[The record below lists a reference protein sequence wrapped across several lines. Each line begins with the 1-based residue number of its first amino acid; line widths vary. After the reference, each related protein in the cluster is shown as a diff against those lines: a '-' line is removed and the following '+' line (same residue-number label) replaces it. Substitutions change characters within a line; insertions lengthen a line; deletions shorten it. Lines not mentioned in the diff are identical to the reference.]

1 MNVFDDGGGRPKR
14 ARPNLYDLLPTIY
27 RRRDDEVYAVDKSG
41 VRAHDLL
48 AVIDSSRADTRTLA
62 DTHVAPLKALFAIL
76 QRPFEELESAIAAL
90 YDDWFVETCSEE
102 MLPLIAEPL
111 AIRDLEALRKGHA
124 DLRAVIANIVDHR
137 RRKGVARALEELGSE
152 ATGWTVQLTDG
163 LESLAL
169 TPRMHPQA
177 ARRAGFVDLRR
188 RPPGAPASGTAA
200 SGAAEAPAVTS
211 ADVRAAGGG
220 VRAATI
226 DVLRTK
232 GAPVTGVEPGWPD
245 PAEPRRRT
253 FSPLGDDDLLMRPA
267 SSGGGDDDTRSFV
280 KPLTR
285 AGARAD
291 LARTGRIAGLAV
303 RELHWVG
310 AGEPP
315 LLVADLSQWHV
326 PARAGA
332 APRTVYVDP
341 ELGRLLVPDEGRL
354 YDVDYTIVAHDGIG
368 AAPVSRPWPGT
379 FDQTFLVA
387 PADTSPGRGRSR
399 RLEAQL
405 LSRILGDTAC
415 FTAYRRTLN
424 ALDFDAYFEE
434 WAFIQDFYERSID
447 AAHDPPRRV
456 PTAGELGRRFPSFP
470 YSPTVLSTDR
480 LIARLAQARSDARGT
495 EAADA
500 HGRVERFGSLSGALA
515 AAARAHG
522 AVRIVLATSRTLR
535 SPCGWMFAPG
545 AGLTALSIEA
555 APGARPAIDGELVL
569 APAEHALPVRLLGID
584 LRGPLVCG
592 ALADLTVERST
603 LRPARGRGESVALD
617 RIGDGGPARPVTVRF
632 SYLGGARLSDATE
645 LIVEDSVVTDPVVKA
660 EQNALGPQIT
670 ARRSTFLGAVDAYR
684 LTASDV
690 LFDAAV
696 RAEDRAHG
704 YLRYC
709 AIRSTEQLPQRYKC
723 IVANEQVLISTK
735 YGRRGFARV
744 RDDARIR
751 TASSEGSEIG
761 AYGAYADAARRANLM
776 SVIEEFLPE
785 RVAARVRY
793 LT

>member
-1 MNVFDDGGGRPKR
+1 VNPRDGGGRQKR

-41 VRAHDLL
+41 VRARDLL
-48 AVIDSSRADTRTLA
+48 AVIDSSHADTRTLA

-111 AIRDLEALRKGHA
+111 AVRDIEALRKGHA

-152 ATGWTVQLTDG
+152 ATGWTVQVTDG
-163 LESLAL
+163 LESLAQ

-177 ARRAGFVDLRR
+177 ARRAGFADLRR
-188 RPPGAPASGTAA
+188 RPPGALA
-200 SGAAEAPAVTS
+200 SGAPEARPVS
-211 ADVRAAGGG
+211 GADVRAAGGG

-245 PAEPRRRT
+245 PGERRRRT
-253 FSPLGDDDLLMRPA
+253 FSPLGDDDMLMRPA
-267 SSGGGDDDTRSFV
+267 STGDDDGARSFV

-285 AGARAD
+285 AAARAD
-291 LARTGRIAGLAV
+291 LARSGRIEGLAV
-303 RELHWVG
+303 RELHWIG
-310 AGEPP
+310 SSEPP
-315 LLVADLSQWHV
+315 LLVADLSHWDV

-332 APRTVYVDP
+332 AARTVYVDP
-341 ELGRLLVPDEGRL
+341 ELGRLLLPDEGRL
-354 YDVDYTIVAHDGIG
+354 YEVDYTIVAHDGIG

-405 LSRILGDTAC
+405 LSRILGDTAA

-434 WAFIQDFYERSID
+434 WAFVQDFYERSYD
-447 AAHDPPRRV
+447 GTHDPPRRV
-456 PTAGELGRRFPSFP
+456 PTAGELHRRFPSFP
-470 YSPTVLSTDR
+470 YTPTVLSTDR
-480 LIARLAQARSDARGT
+480 LIARLVQARGDVRGT
-495 EAADA
+495 ETDS
-500 HGRVERFGSLSGALA
+500 HGRVERFGSLSGALGA
-515 AAARAHG
+515 AAQAQG
-522 AVRIVLATSRTLR
+522 SVRIVLATSRTLR

-569 APAEHALPVRLLGID
+569 APAAHALTVRLLGVD

-592 ALADLTVERST
+592 ALGNLTVERST
-603 LRPARGRGESVALD
+603 LRPARGRDGSFALD
-617 RIGDGGPARPVTVRF
+617 RIGDGGPARPVSVRF

-645 LIVEDSVVTDPVVKA
+645 LVVEDSVVTDPVVKA
-660 EQNALGPQIT
+660 GEDALGPQIT
-670 ARRSTFLGAVDAYR
+670 ARRSTFLGDVEAYR

-723 IVANEQVLISTK
+723 IVSNEQVLISTK

-761 AYGAYADAARRANLM
+761 AYGSYADAARRANLM

-785 RVAARVRY
+785 RVAPRVRY